1 MSKFC
6 LREWVSWTLY
16 ATGNR
21 LSIQHRTRRR
31 TCVWPLYSQS
41 NRGLRSSGRLLIIFA
56 GWPVIRIRQ
65 DSPRRPIFVERP
77 PEPKPTIGRSINRLT
92 QMQTAEQNWV
102 QFTWELERVNKELEV
117 FLALT
122 DDQKFTSAREVVSRL
137 RVASARLNLFAATL
151 DKVK

>member
-1 MSKFC
+1 
-6 LREWVSWTLY
+6 
-16 ATGNR
+16 
-21 LSIQHRTRRR
+21 
-31 TCVWPLYSQS
+31 
-41 NRGLRSSGRLLIIFA
+41 
-56 GWPVIRIRQ
+56 
-65 DSPRRPIFVERP
+65 
-77 PEPKPTIGRSINRLT
+77 
-92 QMQTAEQNWV
+92 MQTAEQNWV